1 MTKRILACNL
11 AMVLLLFSFSV
22 AFADIRVETP
32 YMEYQGDTLKFY
44 STVESDIYGELSVGD
59 EVLVSVYAAKED
71 GSSILLGQGKIV
83 ILDVYQDQTDG
94 KVYYNGSNY
103 NLIET
108 SIPVTSALLTNSSKI
123 KFFAASLNKIANTSN
138 SSYSIFD
145 LPPII
150 LPNPA
155 SVDRTALGSV
165 DLELSMYLPAS
176 GQISKIVK
184 ADTQNELR
192 KDIDYVISNNKLYFK
207 NAYVKNLSLGQ
218 NTFEIYDTLG
228 NITILKVNVT
238 ESAQVP
244 PNQQGSTPS
253 QSSGSAATNAGSN
266 QQGTFQ
272 QPLAEDKS
280 KLESSIQI
288 SVDKNLN
295 TANAVIDK
303 DTISKLLLSQKVEE
317 TKKLILNVKAEG
329 NISTYN
335 MKLTKETLQVLSD
348 KVESIKI
355 TTPVCSLELN
365 KTVLQGIKDKEVAI
379 QVSNKTGN
387 IAENVK
393 QILSQKPIVSV
404 QITAGDVK
412 LESLGKSAVKL
423 EIPYKPSAIEKEN
436 THKLVGVRIDG
447 DNIVTLKQSF
457 YSAQDGNFVIFT
469 DHLSDFSLV
478 YKDVSFDDAFYSYA
492 KKQIEFLAARDVIK
506 GVGKNKFMPK
516 NNITRADFVTLIVR
530 AFGLDAQMDS
540 NFDDVLPS
548 DYYYQTVGIAKK
560 LGIVNGV
567 GSNMFEPKKNI
578 TREDVMCIL
587 ARTLKVFGLLTA
599 NVEPEKV
606 LGMFN
611 DAEQISSYA
620 KDSIAQLVNAQV
632 VSGYN
637 NMLSPKRNLTREEAA
652 VLLYNVYQSMLL
664 K

>member
-1 MTKRILACNL
+1 MIKKLCSLILI
-11 AMVLLLFSFSV
+11 MVFLFSSFPV

-44 STVESDIYGELSVGD
+44 STVESDIYGELSIGD
-59 EVLVSVYAAKED
+59 EVLVSVYAIKED
-71 GSSILLGQGKIV
+71 GNSILLGQGKIV

-108 SIPVTSALLTNSSKI
+108 SIPVSSALLTNSSKI
-123 KFFAASLNKIANTSN
+123 KFYTATLNKITNTSN
-138 SSYSIFD
+138 SSYSIFA

-155 SVDRTALGSV
+155 SVDKTALGNA
-165 DLELSMYLPAS
+165 DLELSMYLPTS
-176 GQISKIVK
+176 VQISKIVK
-184 ADTQNELR
+184 AATQTELK
-192 KDIDYVISNNKLYFK
+192 KDIDYVVSNNKLYFK
-207 NAYVKNLSLGQ
+207 NTYVKNLSLGQ
-218 NTFEIYDTLG
+218 NEFEIYDNFG
-228 NITILKVNVT
+228 NITILKINVT
-238 ESAQVP
+238 ESAHVP
-244 PNQQGSTPS
+244 SNQQGSTPS

-266 QQGTFQ
+266 QQGSFQ
-272 QPLAEDKS
+272 QQPAEDRS
-280 KLESSIQI
+280 KLESPIQL
-288 SVDKNLN
+288 SVDENLN
-295 TANAVIDK
+295 TANATVDK

-317 TKKLILNVKAEG
+317 TKKLVLDVKAQE

-335 MKLTKETLQVLSD
+335 MNLPKDTLQVLSD
-348 KVESIKI
+348 KVESLKI

-365 KTVLQGIKDKEVAI
+365 KTLLQDIKDKEVSVK
-379 QVSNKTGN
+379 VSNKTEN
-387 IAENVK
+387 IAESVK
-393 QILSQKPIVSV
+393 QILGQKPIVSV
-404 QITAGDVK
+404 QITAGDAK

-457 YSAQDGNFVIFT
+457 YSAQDGHFVIFT
-469 DHLSDFSLV
+469 DHLSDFSLL
-478 YKDVSFDDAFYSYA
+478 YRDVSFDDAFYSYA
-492 KKQIEFLAARDVIK
+492 KKQIEFLATRDVIK

-530 AFGLDAQMDS
+530 AFGLEARVDS

-567 GSNMFEPKKNI
+567 GNNKFEPKKNI

-587 ARTLKVFGLLTA
+587 ARTLKVLGLLIT

-606 LGMFN
+606 LGKFN

-620 KDSIAQLVNAQV
+620 KDAIAQLVNAQI

-637 NMLSPKRNLTREEAA
+637 NMLSPKRNLTREESA
-652 VLLYNVYQSMLL
+652 VLLYNIYQNILL
-664 K
+664 R

>member
-1 MTKRILACNL
+1 MVKRLWILSL
-11 AMVLLLFSFSV
+11 IVILLLSSFSV

-44 STVESDIYGELSVGD
+44 STVESDIYGELSIGD
-59 EVLVSVYAAKED
+59 EVLVAVYAIKED
-71 GSSILLGQGKIV
+71 GNSILLGQGKIV

-108 SIPVTSALLTNSSKI
+108 SIPVLSALLTNSSKI
-123 KFFAASLNKIANTSN
+123 KFYAASLNKISNTSN
-138 SSYSIFD
+138 SSYSIFA

-155 SVDRTALGSV
+155 SVDKTTLGNS

-176 GQISKIVK
+176 VQISKIIK
-184 ADTQNELR
+184 SATQTELR
-192 KDIDYVISNNKLYFK
+192 KDIDYVISNSKLYFK

-244 PNQQGSTPS
+244 SNQQGSTPS

-272 QPLAEDKS
+272 QSSAEDKS
-280 KLESSIQI
+280 KLESTIQI

-335 MKLTKETLQVLSD
+335 MNLPKDTLQVLSD
-348 KVESIKI
+348 KVESLKI

-365 KTVLQGIKDKEVAI
+365 KMLLQDIKDKEVSVK
-379 QVSNKTGN
+379 VSNKTEN
-387 IAENVK
+387 IAESVK
-393 QILSQKPIVSV
+393 QILGQKPIVSV
-404 QITAGDVK
+404 QITAGDAK

-457 YSAQDGNFVIFT
+457 YSAQDGHFVIFT
-469 DHLSDFSLV
+469 DHLSDFSLL
-478 YKDVSFDDAFYSYA
+478 YRDVSFDDAFYSYA

-530 AFGLDAQMDS
+530 AFGLDARVDS

-567 GSNMFEPKKNI
+567 GKNKFEPKKAI
-578 TREDVMCIL
+578 SREDVMCIME
-587 ARTLKVFGLLTA
+587 RTLKLLGLLE
-599 NVEPEKV
+599 VQEEPTKV
-606 LGMFN
+606 LDQYSDSN
-611 DAEQISSYA
+611 QISDYA
-620 KDSIAQLVNAQV
+620 KDAIAQLVKNQIV
-632 VSGYN
+632 KGYN
-637 NMLSPKRNLTREEAA
+637 NMLNPKRNLTREEAA
-652 VLLYNVYQSMLL
+652 VLLYNIYQNVLL
-664 K
+664 R

>member
-1 MTKRILACNL
+1 MAKRILACSL
-11 AMVLLLFSFSV
+11 AMVLLFFSFSV
-22 AFADIRVETP
+22 VFADIRVETP

-44 STVESDIYGELSVGD
+44 STVESDIYGELSIGD
-59 EVLVSVYAAKED
+59 EVLVSVYAIKED
-71 GSSILLGQGKIV
+71 NSSILLGQGKIV

-94 KVYYNGSNY
+94 KVYYNWSNY

-108 SIPVTSALLTNSSKI
+108 SIPISSVLLTNSSKI
-123 KFFAASLNKIANTSN
+123 KFYAASLNEITNTSN
-138 SSYSIFD
+138 SSYSIFT

-155 SVDRTALGSV
+155 SVDRTTLGNA
-165 DLELSMYLPAS
+165 DLELSMYLPAYV
-176 GQISKIVK
+176 QIAKIVK
-184 ADTQNELR
+184 TATQTELK
-192 KDIDYVISNNKLYFK
+192 KDIDYVVSNNKLYFK
-207 NAYVKNLSLGQ
+207 NTYVKNLSLGQ
-218 NTFEIYDTLG
+218 NEFEIYDTLG

-244 PNQQGSTPS
+244 SNQQGSTPS
-253 QSSGSAATNAGSN
+253 QNSGSAATNAGSN

-272 QPLAEDKS
+272 HLPAEDKS
-280 KLESSIQI
+280 KLESPIQI

-295 TANAVIDK
+295 TANTTVDK
-303 DTISKLLLSQKVEE
+303 DTISKLLLLQKVEE

-335 MKLTKETLQVLSD
+335 MNLPKETLQILSD

-365 KTVLQGIKDKEVAI
+365 KTVLQGIKDKEVVI
-379 QVSNKTGN
+379 KVSNKTEN
-387 IAENVK
+387 IAESVK
-393 QILSQKPIVSV
+393 QILGQKPIVSV
-404 QITAGDVK
+404 QITAEDVK
-412 LESLGKSAVKL
+412 LESLGQSAVKL

-457 YSAQDGNFVIFT
+457 YSAQNGNFVLFT
-469 DHLSDFSLV
+469 NHLSDFSLV
-478 YKDVSFDDAFYSYA
+478 YRDVSFDDAFCSYA

-530 AFGLDAQMDS
+530 AFGLEARVNS

-567 GSNMFEPKKNI
+567 GNNKFEPKKNI

-587 ARTLKVFGLLTA
+587 ARTLKVLGLLTT
-599 NVEPEKV
+599 NVESEKV
-606 LGMFN
+606 LGKFN
-611 DAEQISSYA
+611 DAEQISNYA
-620 KDSIAQLVNAQV
+620 KDAIAQLVNAQI

-637 NMLSPKRNLTREEAA
+637 NMLTPKRNLTREESA
-652 VLLYNVYQSMLL
+652 VLLYNVYQNMLL

>member
-1 MTKRILACNL
+1 MAKRILACSL

-22 AFADIRVETP
+22 VFADIRVETP

-44 STVESDIYGELSVGD
+44 STVESDIYGELSIGD
-59 EVLVSVYAAKED
+59 EVLVSVYAMKED
-71 GSSILLGQGKIV
+71 NSSILLGQGKIV

-94 KVYYNGSNY
+94 KVYYNWSNY

-108 SIPVTSALLTNSSKI
+108 SIPISSVLLTNSSKI
-123 KFFAASLNKIANTSN
+123 KFYAASLNKITNTSN
-138 SSYSIFD
+138 SSYSIFA

-155 SVDRTALGSV
+155 SVDRTALGNA

-176 GQISKIVK
+176 VQIAKIVK
-184 ADTQNELR
+184 TATRTELK
-192 KDIDYVISNNKLYFK
+192 KDIDYVVSNNKLYFK
-207 NAYVKNLSLGQ
+207 NTYVKNLSLGQ
-218 NTFEIYDTLG
+218 NEFEIYDTLG

-244 PNQQGSTPS
+244 SNQQGSTPS
-253 QSSGSAATNAGSN
+253 QNSGSAATNAGSN

-272 QPLAEDKS
+272 HPPAEDKS
-280 KLESSIQI
+280 KLESPIKI
-288 SVDKNLN
+288 TVDKNMN
-295 TANAVIDK
+295 TANTTVDK
-303 DTISKLLLSQKVEE
+303 DTISKLLLLQKVEE

-335 MKLTKETLQVLSD
+335 MNLPKETLQVLSD

-365 KTVLQGIKDKEVAI
+365 KTVLQGIKDKEVVI
-379 QVSNKTGN
+379 KVSNKTEN
-387 IAENVK
+387 IAESVK
-393 QILSQKPIVSV
+393 QILGPKPIVSV
-404 QITAGDVK
+404 QITAEDVK

-457 YSAQDGNFVIFT
+457 YSGQDGNFVIFT
-469 DHLSDFSLV
+469 NHLSDFSLV
-478 YKDVSFDDAFYSYA
+478 YRDVSFDDAFYSYA

-530 AFGLDAQMDS
+530 AFGLEARVDS

-567 GSNMFEPKKNI
+567 GNNKFEPKKNI

-587 ARTLKVFGLLTA
+587 ARTLKVLGLLTT
-599 NVEPEKV
+599 NIESEKV
-606 LGMFN
+606 LGKFN
-611 DAEQISSYA
+611 DAEQVSNYA
-620 KDSIAQLVNAQV
+620 KDAIAQLVNAQI

-637 NMLSPKRNLTREEAA
+637 NMLSPKRNLTREESA
-652 VLLYNVYQSMLL
+652 VLLYNVYQNMLL

>member
-1 MTKRILACNL
+1 MAKRILACSL

-22 AFADIRVETP
+22 GFADIRVETP

-44 STVESDIYGELSVGD
+44 STVESDIYGELSIGD
-59 EVLVSVYAAKED
+59 EVLVSVYAIKED
-71 GSSILLGQGKIV
+71 NSSILLGQGKIV
-83 ILDVYQDQTDG
+83 ILDVYQDQADG
-94 KVYYNGSNY
+94 KIYYNGSNY

-108 SIPVTSALLTNSSKI
+108 SIPVSSALLTNSSKI
-123 KFFAASLNKIANTSN
+123 KFYAASLNKITNTSN
-138 SSYSIFD
+138 SSYSIFT

-155 SVDRTALGSV
+155 SVDRTTLGNA
-165 DLELSMYLPAS
+165 DLELSMYLPAYV
-176 GQISKIVK
+176 QIAKIVK
-184 ADTQNELR
+184 TATRTELK
-192 KDIDYVISNNKLYFK
+192 KDIDYVVLNNKLYFK
-207 NAYVKNLSLGQ
+207 NTYVKNLSLGQ
-218 NTFEIYDTLG
+218 NEFEIYDTLG

-238 ESAQVP
+238 ESVQVP
-244 PNQQGSTPS
+244 SNQQGSTPS
-253 QSSGSAATNAGSN
+253 QNSGSAATNAGSN

-272 QPLAEDKS
+272 HPPAEDKS
-280 KLESSIQI
+280 KLESPIKI
-288 SVDKNLN
+288 TVDKNLN
-295 TANAVIDK
+295 TANTTVDK

-317 TKKLILNVKAEG
+317 TKKLVLDVKAQE

-335 MKLTKETLQVLSD
+335 MNLPKETLQVLSD

-365 KTVLQGIKDKEVAI
+365 KTVLQGIKDKEVVI
-379 QVSNKTGN
+379 KVSNKTEN
-387 IAENVK
+387 IAESVK
-393 QILSQKPIVSV
+393 QILGPKPIVSV
-404 QITAGDVK
+404 QITAEDVK

-436 THKLVGVRIDG
+436 THKLVGVRIDE

-457 YSAQDGNFVIFT
+457 YSAQNGNFVLFT
-469 DHLSDFSLV
+469 NHLSDFSLV
-478 YKDVSFDDAFYSYA
+478 YRDVSFDDAFYSYA

-530 AFGLDAQMDS
+530 AFGLEARVDS

-567 GSNMFEPKKNI
+567 GNNKFEPKKNI

-587 ARTLKVFGLLTA
+587 ARTLKVLGLLTT
-599 NVEPEKV
+599 NVESEKV
-606 LGMFN
+606 LGKFN

-620 KDSIAQLVNAQV
+620 KDAIAQLVNAQI

-637 NMLSPKRNLTREEAA
+637 NMLSPKRNLTREESA
-652 VLLYNVYQSMLL
+652 VLLYNVYQNMLL